1 MPTKEEIMAE
11 IEVFKNAKGT
21 LVQDSLIRILNM
33 LCEVATAEDEETEET
48 NEEQTPAENGG
59 SGT

>member
-33 LCEVATAEDEETEET
+33 LCEVATAEETPRT
-48 NEEQTPAENGG
+48 
-59 SGT
+59 

>member
-33 LCEVATAEDEETEET
+33 LCEVATAEETEEP
-48 NEEQTPAENGG
+48 NEEQPAEETP
-59 SGT
+59 GT

>member
-11 IEVFKNAKGT
+11 IKVFKNAKGT

-33 LCEVATAEDEETEET
+33 LCEVATAEETEET
-48 NEEQTPAENGG
+48 NEEQPAEETP
-59 SGT
+59 GT

>member
-48 NEEQTPAENGG
+48 NEDQTPAEETP
-59 SGT
+59 GT

>member
-33 LCEVATAEDEETEET
+33 LCEVATTEDEEET
-48 NEEQTPAENGG
+48 NEEPPAEETP
-59 SGT
+59 GT